1 MKKIIV
7 IGCPGSG
14 KSTFSK
20 KLSSLTRLPL
30 YHLDLI
36 YHKENK
42 ETISKEEFDKKL
54 DDVLSKNEWIIDGN
68 YSRTLRKRL
77 SKCDTVFLLDY
88 PTEVCIEGLNNRVGV
103 KRDDMP
109 WVEEKVDEEF
119 KEYVLNF
126 RTTQLP
132 KIYELLDNCEGKD
145 IYMFKNR
152 EECDEYLE
160 GLL

>member
-77 SKCDTVFLLDY
+77 SKCDTVF
-88 PTEVCIEGLNNRVGV
+88 
-103 KRDDMP
+103 
-109 WVEEKVDEEF
+109 
-119 KEYVLNF
+119 
-126 RTTQLP
+126 
-132 KIYELLDNCEGKD
+132 
-145 IYMFKNR
+145 
-152 EECDEYLE
+152 
-160 GLL
+160 